1 MALLCVR
8 IARCVLSPP
17 GDTLLFEAVLLCCA
31 RIRELSNEKPNVILL
46 RSTIIDRAAFS
57 PFPSSLSHTLSLS
70 FAAFVLRR
78 PRSTVAVVR
87 TPTLLL
93 LLRLAFLRRLG
104 CGLKMGDPATPE
116 GRRLL
121 HLFIVRLLYA
131 LEWGRALGPI
141 IAFGRLIELF
151 IPLSSSVR
159 RLVAFHVRGRRRGI
173 ALLVRVC
180 LPPLVQQLY
189 RVHKRYRSLRAH
201 RALEGNVSIVM
212 GPSVSVRPWRRSGL
226 APICN

>member
-57 PFPSSLSHTLSLS
+57 PFPSSLSHSSLS
-70 FAAFVLRR
+70 FAAFVVRR

-116 GRRLL
+116 GRRCFICS
-121 HLFIVRLLYA
+121 LFGFCTRLN
-131 LEWGRALGPI
+131 GG
-141 IAFGRLIELF
+141 GRLGLLSHSADSLSCLSLF
-151 IPLSSSVR
+151 
-159 RLVAFHVRGRRRGI
+159 
-173 ALLVRVC
+173 
-180 LPPLVQQLY
+180 
-189 RVHKRYRSLRAH
+189 H
-201 RALEGNVSIVM
+201 RAYGA
-212 GPSVSVRPWRRSGL
+212 W
-226 APICN
+226 